1 MVGWGRRYRPWLI
14 LCVPVVGLPQPSLR
28 NGICVERICCL
39 TARLTSS
46 VEGPGFVK
54 VLGSSE
60 HEGAR
65 RSEVGKSVIDAFK
78 GWPLRPY

>member
-1 MVGWGRRYRPWLI
+1 M
-14 LCVPVVGLPQPSLR
+14 
-28 NGICVERICCL
+28 
-39 TARLTSS
+39 
-46 VEGPGFVK
+46 K

-65 RSEVGKSVIDAFK
+65 RSEVGKSVLDAFK

>member
-1 MVGWGRRYRPWLI
+1 MFPTIPRSAV
-14 LCVPVVGLPQPSLR
+14 
-28 NGICVERICCL
+28 VERICCL
-39 TARLTSS
+39 TARLTGS

-60 HEGAR
+60 HEDAR